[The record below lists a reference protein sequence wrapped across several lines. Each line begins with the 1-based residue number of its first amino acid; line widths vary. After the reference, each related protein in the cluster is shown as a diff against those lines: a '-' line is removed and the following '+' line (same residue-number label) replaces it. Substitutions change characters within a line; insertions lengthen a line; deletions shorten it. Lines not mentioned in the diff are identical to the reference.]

1 MSEQPCLVGT
11 PDEMHAALRAIDRA
25 LGFPVRGRQ
34 VGGGRHAHCPEA
46 WDGLGLGLGTVFMKI
61 SPCASV

>member
-34 VGGGRHAHCPEA
+34 VGGGRHAHCPVGWE
-46 WDGLGLGLGTVFMKI
+46 GLGACPPGWTRGAGRE
-61 SPCASV
+61 SR